1 MLPDAKVTDRRCSGG
16 SSGRESRAIRRHPH
30 NAASALSMTRSI
42 PSAHRTTPQASTNR
56 DIAAT
61 GRGPLIPLSPT
72 VALLLGGCASSFGG
86 DPAGEIVARPPIAL
100 GGSDVRSA
108 TRPADLVRIAADL
121 TLDLEAPRLYG
132 TATSTLRMMRSGVGT
147 LRLDAEGLEVREIVD
162 GDGRALRF
170 RVLPDSIEVLLEE
183 PVPVGDELAVTV
195 RYAATGEGALRVSLD
210 DGGTFRPEAYAL
222 GTRGALARW
231 LPTSAPP
238 GELATV
244 ELALTVRDG
253 AAVVSNGEPA
263 GTNAAAPG
271 ALERVVRWQ
280 QLEPIPVESIAIAAG
295 RFESVAAETD
305 RVAFHVHLPEGTAP
319 SIARRTAA
327 DSAQALRHLMV
338 RLQRRFPFA
347 RHDHVVMRSVGAGHF
362 EGATMSITGV
372 DELGSASDVADERR
386 ERSRRAV
393 YRGLVRAW
401 FGAWIVPLGER
412 HRWLLDGLACQ
423 LELDHEAL
431 VRGEAEAAL
440 EWEEHRE
447 RLVRRA
453 RELTASVADIE
464 DPDLAREFDALR
476 AGWAMRMLRARLGE
490 EDHWR
495 VVRRFAAVLEGP
507 QYAASRV
514 VTGEDFRRAV
524 LDEVGIDLGP
534 ELAQWSERIAVP
546 ELEITMEPRGAE
558 DGRDSLV
565 IVVRQVQPGP
575 LFDVALDLELHFEGG
590 NSRVETLRFDGPES
604 RLSVPLHRPL
614 VDVIVDPFGAILA
627 CLRVE
632 KDEAAWLA
640 QGLLSRPAV
649 QRQRALPELERLA
662 LAGSAAASQALVRA
676 LLESPEPGLR
686 TRAAGFMT
694 FPGPAGVT
702 ALLRSAADDPSPSVR
717 AASLHGLLQAFA
729 AERWLPSADDLQALL
744 ALRQREAAPV
754 ALERIER
761 LLQTI
766 PAR

>member
-1 MLPDAKVTDRRCSGG
+1 MLPDAKVTDPRCSGG
-16 SSGRESRAIRRHPH
+16 SSGRESRAIRRVPH
-30 NAASALSMTRSI
+30 CAASASSMTRSK
-42 PSAHRTTPQASTNR
+42 PSTHRTTSQASTSS
-56 DIAAT
+56 DIAAA
-61 GRGPLIPLSPT
+61 GRGAFIRLSPT
-72 VALLLGGCASSFGG
+72 LPLLLAGCALSSGG
-86 DPAGEIVARPPIAL
+86 DSSGDLVARPPIAL
-100 GGSDVRSA
+100 GGSEVRSA

-132 TATSTLRMMRSGVGT
+132 TATSTLRMMRSGVGA
-147 LRLDAEGLEVREIVD
+147 LRLDAEGLDVREIID
-162 GDGRALRF
+162 GDGRVLRF

-183 PVPVGDELAVTV
+183 PVAVGDELAVTV
-195 RYAATGEGALRVSLD
+195 RYAATGEGVLSVSLF
-210 DGGTFRPEAYAL
+210 DGETYRPEAHAL
-222 GTRGALARW
+222 GARGTLARW

-238 GELATV
+238 GELAAV
-244 ELALTVRDG
+244 ELVLTVRDG
-253 AAVVSNGEPA
+253 VAVVSNGEPV

-271 ALERVVRWQ
+271 APEHVVRWQ
-280 QLEPIPVESIAIAAG
+280 QLEPIPVDTIAIAAG
-295 RFESVAAETD
+295 RFESVAPETD

-319 SIARRTAA
+319 SIARRTAG
-327 DSAQALRHLMV
+327 DSAHALRHLMV
-338 RLQRRFPFA
+338 RLLRRFPFP
-347 RHDHVVMRSVGAGHF
+347 RHDHVVMRSMGAGSF

-372 DELGSASDVADERR
+372 DELANASDVADERR

-412 HRWLLDGLACQ
+412 HRWLLDGFACQ

-431 VRGEAEAAL
+431 IQGDAEVAL

-453 RELTASVADIE
+453 RDLAASDAGIE
-464 DPDLAREFDALR
+464 EPDLAREFDALR
-476 AGWAMRMLRARLGE
+476 AGWTMRMLRAQLGE
-490 EDHWR
+490 EEHWR
-495 VVRRFAAVLEGP
+495 VVRRFASVLEGP
-507 QYAASRV
+507 QHATSRL
-514 VTGEDFRRAV
+514 VTGEDFRRAA
-524 LDEVGIDLGP
+524 LDEIGVDLGQ

-546 ELEITMEPRGAE
+546 ELEVTIEPRGAE
-558 DGRDSLV
+558 DGRDSLE

-575 LFDVALDLELHFEGG
+575 LFDVPLDLELHFEGG
-590 NSRVETLRFDGPES
+590 GSRVETLRLDGLEN
-604 RLSVPLHRPL
+604 RISVALHRPL
-614 VDVIVDPFGAILA
+614 VDVTVDPFGVILA
-627 CLRVE
+627 GLRVQ
-632 KDEAAWLA
+632 KNEAAWLA

-662 LAGSAAASQALVRA
+662 LAGSVAASQALVRA

-702 ALLRSAADDPSPSVR
+702 ALLQAAADDPSPSVR
-717 AASLHGLLQAFA
+717 SASLHGLVQAFA

-744 ALRQREAAPV
+744 TLRQRETAPA

-761 LLQTI
+761 LLETI
-766 PAR
+766 PAG

>member
-1 MLPDAKVTDRRCSGG
+1 MLPDAKVTDPRCSGG
-16 SSGRESRAIRRHPH
+16 SSGPESRAIRRVLRRAPPPP
-30 NAASALSMTRSI
+30 SMTRSI
-42 PSAHRTTPQASTNR
+42 PSAHRTTSQASTSR
-56 DIAAT
+56 DIAAA
-61 GRGPLIPLSPT
+61 GRGVLIRLSPI
-72 VALLLGGCASSFGG
+72 VSLLLAGCALSSGG
-86 DPAGEIVARPPIAL
+86 ESAADLVARPPIAL
-100 GGSDVRSA
+100 GGSEGRSA

-121 TLDLEAPRLYG
+121 TIDLEAPRLYG
-132 TATSTLRMMRSGVGT
+132 TATSTLRMMRSGVRA
-147 LRLDAEGLEVREIVD
+147 LRLDAEGLDVREIVD
-162 GDGRALRF
+162 GDGRVLRF

-183 PVPVGDELAVTV
+183 PVAVGDELAVTV
-195 RYAATGEGALRVSLD
+195 RYAATGEGALSVSLME
-210 DGGTFRPEAYAL
+210 GEAYRPEAHAL
-222 GTRGALARW
+222 GGRGTLARW

-244 ELALTVRDG
+244 ELAFTVRDG
-253 AAVVSNGEPA
+253 VAVVSNGEPV
-263 GTNAAAPG
+263 GRNAAAPG
-271 ALERVVRWQ
+271 APEHVVRWQ
-280 QLEPIPVESIAIAAG
+280 QLEPIPVDTIATAAG
-295 RFESVAAETD
+295 RFESAAAETD
-305 RVAFHVHLPEGTAP
+305 RVGFHVHLPEGTAP
-319 SIARRTAA
+319 SIARRTAG

-338 RLQRRFPFA
+338 RLQRRFPFP
-347 RHDHVVMRSVGAGHF
+347 RHDHVVMRSVGAGSF

-372 DELGSASDVADERR
+372 DELASASDVADERR

-453 RELTASVADIE
+453 RDLTASVADIE

-495 VVRRFAAVLEGP
+495 IVRRFAAVLEGP

-514 VTGEDFRRAV
+514 VTGEDFRRAA
-524 LDEVGIDLGP
+524 LDEIGVDLGP
-534 ELAQWSERIAVP
+534 ELAQWSEQIAVP
-546 ELEITMEPRGAE
+546 ELEVTMEPRGVE
-558 DGRDSLV
+558 DGRDSLE

-590 NSRVETLRFDGPES
+590 NSRVETLRLVGPQS
-604 RLSVPLHRPL
+604 RLSVALHRPL
-614 VDVIVDPFGAILA
+614 IDVTVDPFGVILA
-627 CLRVE
+627 SLRVQ
-632 KDEAAWLA
+632 KNEAAWLA

-662 LAGSAAASQALVRA
+662 LAGSAAASQALVRT

-702 ALLRSAADDPSPSVR
+702 ALLRSAADDPSQSVR

-744 ALRQREAAPV
+744 ALRQRETAPA

-761 LLQTI
+761 LLETI
-766 PAR
+766 PAD